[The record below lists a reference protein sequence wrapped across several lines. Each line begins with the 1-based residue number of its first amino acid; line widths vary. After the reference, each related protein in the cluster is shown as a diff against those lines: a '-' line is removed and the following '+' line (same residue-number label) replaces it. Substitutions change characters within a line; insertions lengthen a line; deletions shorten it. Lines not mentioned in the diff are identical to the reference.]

1 MADEIQTERFVENY
15 RRALGDAQLQR
26 ALSAATTRFMTGRGL
41 AVAAMGDEWERL
53 RERARAIKEH
63 SINNLDYYLDQF
75 TSNVERLGGRVF
87 WARDGEE
94 ANQYVAE
101 LARERGASLAVKS
114 KSMVTE
120 EIELNGALARAGVE
134 AVETDLGEYIIQLA
148 GERPSHI
155 IAPAIHKTRFDVADL
170 FAEKLNVE
178 RTEEIVEMTVIA
190 RRVLRE
196 RFAQAGL
203 GITGAN
209 FAVAETGS
217 IVLVENEGNIRM
229 STTLPRVHV
238 ALIGIEKVIPRID
251 DLGVLMQVLPRSASG
266 QHMSAYV
273 SILTGVKQSPA
284 DEGPEEL
291 HVVMLD
297 NGRTRMLAN
306 EHLREALYCIR
317 CGACLNV
324 CPVYQKI
331 GGHAYGWIYPG
342 PIGSI
347 VTPQMVGNQRAAD
360 LPFASSLCGACREAC
375 PVKINIPDMLLHLRH
390 EIKEKTSD
398 AQAAREG
405 SAESV
410 GKRVKRIAE
419 RAAFKLWAAAM
430 KGRGRYEKAAGL
442 ARLAADAFSE
452 GGRGIPVPGW
462 SATRDFPPPARRSFR
477 ETWGEMERAQNRK
490 QPDGK

>member
-1 MADEIQTERFVENY
+1 MGHEIQTEKFIENS

-26 ALSAATTRFMTGRGL
+26 ALSAATTRFMSGRSL
-41 AVAAMGDEWERL
+41 AIAAMGDEWERL
-53 RERARAIKEH
+53 RERAREIKEH

-75 TSNVERLGGRVF
+75 ASNVERLGGRVF

-94 ANQYVAE
+94 ANRYVAQ
-101 LARERGASLAVKS
+101 LARERGVSLAVKS

-120 EIELNGALARAGVE
+120 EVELNGALGQAGVE

-170 FAEKLNVE
+170 FAEKLGVT
-178 RTEEIVEMTVIA
+178 RTEEIAEMTAVA
-190 RRVLRE
+190 RRVLRD
-196 RFAQAGL
+196 RFARAGL
-203 GITGAN
+203 GVTGAN

-217 IVLVENEGNIRM
+217 IVLVENEGNIRLT
-229 STTLPRVHV
+229 TTLPRVHV
-238 ALIGIEKVIPRID
+238 ALVGIEKVIPRVE
-251 DLGVLMQVLPRSASG
+251 DLGVLMKVLPRSASG

-273 SILTGVKQSPA
+273 SVITGVKQSPA
-284 DEGPEEL
+284 DEGPREL

-297 NGRTRMLAN
+297 NGRTRMLAD
-306 EHLREALYCIR
+306 ERLREALYCIR

-347 VTPQMVGNQRAAD
+347 ITPQLLGNRRAAD

-375 PVKINIPDMLLHLRH
+375 PVKIDIPGMLLHLRH
-390 EIKEKTSD
+390 EMNEG
-398 AQAAREG
+398 AAAEPAREG
-405 SAESV
+405 SPDTL
-410 GKRVKRIAE
+410 GKRAKRAAE
-419 RAAFKLWAAAM
+419 RALFKMWAAAM
-430 KGRGRYEKAAGL
+430 KGRRRYEKVASL
-442 ARLAADAFSE
+442 ARLAADALGD
-452 GGRGIPVPGW
+452 GGRGIRVAGW
-462 SATRDFPPPARRSFR
+462 SMKRDFPRPARRSFR
-477 ETWGEMERAQNRK
+477 EAWVEMERAANGK
-490 QPDGK
+490 QRNGK